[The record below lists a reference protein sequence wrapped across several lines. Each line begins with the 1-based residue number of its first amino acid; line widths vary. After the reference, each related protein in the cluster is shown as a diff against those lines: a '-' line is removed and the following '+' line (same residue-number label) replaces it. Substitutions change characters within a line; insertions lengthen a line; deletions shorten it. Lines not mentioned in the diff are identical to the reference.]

1 MAVGFLK
8 FVCVWNLSYSARHGT
23 LPEGRG
29 HEQPPSP
36 CELEVRVS
44 PGGQLEFQDMS
55 TRRQHFL
62 MPTSGSWGKQR
73 LRESRLLGCE
83 I

>member
-44 PGGQLEFQDMS
+44 PGGTF
-55 TRRQHFL
+55 
-62 MPTSGSWGKQR
+62 
-73 LRESRLLGCE
+73 
-83 I
+83 